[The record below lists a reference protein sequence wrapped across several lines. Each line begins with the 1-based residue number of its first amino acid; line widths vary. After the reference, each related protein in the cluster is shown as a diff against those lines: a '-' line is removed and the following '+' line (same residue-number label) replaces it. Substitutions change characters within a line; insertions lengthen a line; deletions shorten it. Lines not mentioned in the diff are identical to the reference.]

1 MTSNGKMNGSRF
13 LSFKGVEFWLG
24 IMGIVAMVIIWGM
37 RLEGK
42 VSAMTGREV
51 ANKNTFYSFMDLE
64 NNRHELLMEV
74 RDSQIRMEVDIE
86 QIKKALGN

>member
-42 VSAMTGREV
+42 VSAMIGREV

>member
-42 VSAMTGREV
+42 VSAMAGREV